1 MSPPFYHKMVD
12 ALVEK
17 LQKANW
23 AYRNTDTLLMSDE
36 EYDRDLEKLR
46 ALSPAHPFLS
56 LIGAKPP
63 SGVKE
68 VILPVMM
75 GSLDKVIYGEG
86 GLDRWKKR
94 MGKGTNAG
102 AKSFVVTEKL
112 DGISAMFVLRGS
124 KKHLYLRGDGV
135 RGVDVSCI
143 IGAIGLGCISGDVMV
158 RGEIVLPVAATPPG
172 SIGRSLING
181 WVHRSS
187 AAGDTVQELS
197 AAHFVGYQVL
207 EPAGMTRRQQS
218 EWLSANGFRK
228 PWTRV
233 IAEPGL
239 KEDALRDMLV
249 TRRAASEYPLDGI
262 VIGADCIPAA
272 IGGGEAK
279 NPADCIAF
287 KASLDEQKET
297 TTVIQVE
304 WNASR
309 QGCLI
314 PRIQVE
320 PVTIGG
326 ANIQWLSGHNAS
338 MIYENKIG
346 PGARIVVRRSGDVIP
361 TLDSVVSANEASMPT
376 VKWAW
381 DAGNTH
387 AMVSAGETMN
397 TAPMLHA
404 LQTLGVENI
413 GPGLVD
419 KLAEAGLTRLRQ
431 LWDSTPARLSEA
443 IGAGRGPSLHKNLR
457 ECVAKAGQLTLLI
470 ASNLLPRG
478 VGERKLR
485 LLYAKEADARRWRQ
499 EDMVDVGG
507 WSSETLSELFKT
519 LPAALAWPAE
529 QFGVGVGASAS
540 SLAPS
545 ASASASAAPS
555 KFVVFTGV
563 RDKVLEENIRPHGW
577 AVEPAVTKK
586 TTVLVVADADAG
598 ETAEATESGKVKKA
612 RAAGIRIMRIS
623 DFRAFATV

>member
-68 VILPVMM
+68 VVLPVTM

-86 GLDRWKKR
+86 GLERWKKR
-94 MGKGTNAG
+94 MGKGAI
-102 AKSFVVTEKL
+102 KSFVITEKL
-112 DGISAMFVLRGS
+112 DGISAMFVVRGS

-135 RGVDVSCI
+135 RGVDVSLI
-143 IGAIGLGCISGDVMV
+143 IGALGLGGVSGDVMV

-187 AAGDTVQELS
+187 AAGHAVPELS

-207 EPAGMTRRQQS
+207 EPAGMTRRQQN

-239 KEDALRDMLV
+239 KEDVLRDMLV
-249 TRRAASEYPLDGI
+249 TRRASSEYPLDGI
-262 VIGADCIPAA
+262 VIGADCVPAA

-279 NPADCIAF
+279 NPTDCIAF

-326 ANIQWLSGHNAS
+326 ANIQWLSGHNAA
-338 MIYENKIG
+338 MIYKNKIG

-361 TLDSVVSANEASMPT
+361 TLDSVLSANEASMPS

-381 DAGNTH
+381 DSGNTH
-387 AMVSAGETMN
+387 AMVSAGEATN
-397 TAPMLHA
+397 TVPMLHA

-419 KLAEAGLTRLRQ
+419 KLAEAGLTRMRQ
-431 LWDSTPARLSEA
+431 LWDATPGRLSEA
-443 IGAGRGPSLHKNLR
+443 IGAGRGPALHKNLR

-499 EDMVDVGG
+499 EDMADVAG
-507 WSSETLSELFKT
+507 WSAETLSELFKV

-529 QFGVGVGASAS
+529 QFGVGSPGHPQQAQVPPASA
-540 SLAPS
+540 
-545 ASASASAAPS
+545 S

-586 TTVLVVADADAG
+586 TTVLVVADADA
-598 ETAEATESGKVKKA
+598 AESAKVKKA

-623 DFRAFATV
+623 DFRAFATI